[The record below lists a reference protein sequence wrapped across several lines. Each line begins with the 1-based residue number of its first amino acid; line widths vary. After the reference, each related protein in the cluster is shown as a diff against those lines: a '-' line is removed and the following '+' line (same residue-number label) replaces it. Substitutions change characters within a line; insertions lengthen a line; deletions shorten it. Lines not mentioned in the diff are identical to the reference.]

1 MKKKSPKT
9 YYLFGSIL
17 FLVGVIVIIVLL
29 TLIFLLPTDEL
40 YINIIYLVILV
51 ITGLDLFYSIYL
63 LKKGNF
69 LRLNANLEKLK
80 EEDKEKKN

>member
-1 MKKKSPKT
+1 M
-9 YYLFGSIL
+9 
-17 FLVGVIVIIVLL
+17 IIVLL

-69 LRLNANLEKLK
+69 LRLNTNLKKLK

>member
-1 MKKKSPKT
+1 M
-9 YYLFGSIL
+9 
-17 FLVGVIVIIVLL
+17 IIVLL

-80 EEDKEKKN
+80 EEDKEKKD